1 MSERKKNIEG
11 TRPGI
16 VADLQPSD
24 DQSAIVRKLGAISL
38 LSQEEIDF
46 LEGLQNNTLA
56 IAAGTDFIT
65 DGNDL
70 RTTFIMMEGWA
81 KRYVLLPSGRRQI
94 LSYVLPGDIL
104 GLHVNFRSKATYS
117 AAALT
122 DCKVAVVDPRRM
134 LEISQKFPVLA
145 AGLSWC
151 TAREFAILGDQAVR
165 LGRLGA
171 QQRIAH
177 LLLELRSR
185 MRLIGETN
193 GEWLDFPM
201 TQADLA
207 DTLGLSIV
215 HVNRQLM
222 DLRQRKIITL
232 ERDHVHLDDVKA
244 LSEMSHFDFE
254 HLAEFQI

>member
-1 MSERKKNIEG
+1 MEERKVNIAG
-11 TRPGI
+11 TRSGI
-16 VADLQPSD
+16 VADLQPSMD
-24 DQSAIVRKLGAISL
+24 RSAIVRKLGAIAL
-38 LSQEEIDF
+38 LSQEEMDF
-46 LEGLQNNTLA
+46 LEGLQNNTLLVER
-56 IAAGTDFIT
+56 GTDFIV
-65 DGNDL
+65 DGDDL
-70 RTTFIMMEGWA
+70 KTTFIIMEGWTT
-81 KRYVLLPSGRRQI
+81 RYIMLPSGRRQI
-94 LSYVLPGDIL
+94 LSYALPGDIL
-104 GLHVNFRSKATYS
+104 GLHVNFRSKATYT

-122 DCKVAVVDPRRM
+122 DCKIAVVDPRRII
-134 LEISQKFPVLA
+134 EISQKFPILA
-145 AGLSWC
+145 SGLSWC

-185 MRLIGETN
+185 MRLIGEIE

-232 ERDHVHLDDVKA
+232 KKDYVHLDDVDA